1 MQLREVVFN
10 EYVQFRCLLFL
21 IEPENISQ
29 DDSRQRN
36 QMEENS
42 GEVYSVVVI
51 RRELGENL
59 LTDPSRLSLKINAL
73 QLRMKDV
80 LSLEQNQELESRLIP
95 KSQA

>member
-1 MQLREVVFN
+1 
-10 EYVQFRCLLFL
+10 
-21 IEPENISQ
+21 
-29 DDSRQRN
+29 
-36 QMEENS
+36 MEENS

-59 LTDPSRLSLKINAL
+59 LTDPSRLSLQINAL